1 MSADLS
7 SFTTFKTRA
16 FADDLLI
23 VNRLEQLS
31 ILPEQLQAQPVLI
44 LGGGSNVLFAKDYH
58 GIVLLNR
65 LQGLTIKDHGE
76 TVTIHAGAG
85 LIWHD
90 FVLSMSGQ
98 GFFGLENLALIP
110 GTVGA
115 APVQNIGA
123 YGVEVADFIKS
134 VSVFDLHNGQYH
146 EFTNADCAFAY
157 RHSVFK
163 HSEMQDRY
171 LITAVTF
178 CLHKTFSPILSYRD
192 LSDNPPPQHA
202 AELLARII
210 AIRQHK
216 LPDPAIL
223 PNAGSFFKN
232 PIISREQLASL
243 RHNYPALPYF
253 AVNNQQVK
261 IPAAWLV
268 EQCGFKGKRCN
279 NGAGVYDKH
288 ALILVNYLQNG
299 QGANGHEI
307 YDLACDIMQAVKTRF
322 AIKLTP
328 EVRIIGG

>member
-7 SFTTFKTRA
+7 SVTTFKTRA
-16 FADDLLI
+16 FADKLLI
-23 VNRLEQLS
+23 VDRLEQLS
-31 ILPEQLQAQPVLI
+31 ILPEQLQAQSVLI

-58 GIVLLNR
+58 GTVLVNR
-65 LQGLTIKDHGE
+65 LQGLTIKDNGE
-76 TVTIHAGAG
+76 TVKIRAGAG

-90 FVLSMSGQ
+90 FVVNMSGQ

-123 YGVEVADFIKS
+123 YGVEVADFIES
-134 VSVFDLHNGQYH
+134 VSVFDLHNGSYH
-146 EFTNADCAFAY
+146 EFSAADCAFDY
-157 RHSVFK
+157 RNSVFK
-163 HSEMQDRY
+163 HSEMRDRY

-178 CLHKTFSPILSYRD
+178 CLHKTFTPVLSYQD
-192 LSDNPPPQHA
+192 LTANPPPRHA
-202 AELLARII
+202 ADLLAEII

-216 LPDPAIL
+216 LPDPDVL

-232 PIISREQLASL
+232 PVITREQLASL
-243 RHNYPALPYF
+243 RHNHPTLPYF
-253 AVNNQQVK
+253 TINEQQVK

-268 EQCGFKGKRCN
+268 EQCGFKGKRRD
-279 NGAGVYDKH
+279 NGAGVYEKH
-288 ALILVNYLQNG
+288 ALILVNHLQNG

-307 YDLACDIMQAVKTRF
+307 YALACDIMQAVKTRF

-328 EVRIIGG
+328 EVRVIGG

>member
-1 MSADLS
+1 MSVDLS
-7 SFTTFKTRA
+7 SF
-16 FADDLLI
+16 
-23 VNRLEQLS
+23 
-31 ILPEQLQAQPVLI
+31 QLQAQSVLI
-44 LGGGSNVLFAKDYH
+44 LGSGSNVLFAKDYH
-58 GIVLLNR
+58 GTVLLNR
-65 LQGLTIKDHGE
+65 LQGLAIEDNDATIK
-76 TVTIHAGAG
+76 VRAGAG

-90 FVLSMSGQ
+90 FVVSMSKQ

-123 YGVEVADFIKS
+123 YGVEVADFIES
-134 VSVFDLHNGQYH
+134 VSVFDLHQGKYY

-163 HSEMQDRY
+163 HSEMRDRY

-178 CLHKTFSPILSYRD
+178 CLHKTFSPVLSYRD
-192 LSDNPPPQHA
+192 LSDSPPPKQA

-216 LPDPAIL
+216 LPDPAVL

-232 PIISREQLASL
+232 PVITREQLTSL
-243 RHNYPALPYF
+243 RNKYPALPYF
-253 AVNNQQVK
+253 SVNNQQVK

-268 EQCGFKGKRCN
+268 EQCGFKGKRCD
-279 NGAGVYDKH
+279 NGAGVYEKH
-288 ALILVNYLQNG
+288 ALILVNHLQNG
-299 QGANGHEI
+299 HGANGHEI
-307 YDLACDIMQAVKTRF
+307 YTLACDIMQAVKTRF